1 MATTVN
7 DPIDTTDDV
16 TLYGGGAF
24 IYVRGRELRG
34 EKTHVTTVRV
44 DREGM
49 RRLRDYLSGQ
59 IGEASPEAAPV
70 PLAPLT
76 DAEALALKPGTR
88 LQVLSNEGSSRYT
101 VGEIVTF
108 ARAEPATFGDPVM
121 VRIRERHPGQ
131 YAHRFAVAPGD
142 QVVEKTLADFTTE
155 DLTRELASR
164 IKSAPVSREAIQGRP
179 GRALPLIR
187 TARSGICDGIWWGKM
202 PGGLQLWCAID
213 DALTNAERT
222 AEDAATAEADA
233 KRGFLAPCPTGYGTV
248 LGHLVQQGKEPEDLG
263 LREGIRLARLAKD
276 EGVSAIWVEASPA
289 LADICK
295 RVRAYP
301 AAFLVKHLGDVDPA
315 HALVGGEAP
324 AA

>member
-1 MATTVN
+1 MAITIN
-7 DPIDTTDDV
+7 DPIDATDDV
-16 TLYGGGAF
+16 TLYAGGPAF
-24 IYVRGRELRG
+24 LYVRGRELRG
-34 EKTHVTTVRV
+34 DKTHVTTVRL
-44 DREGM
+44 DREGQ

-101 VGEIVTF
+101 VGETVTF
-108 ARAEPATFGDPVM
+108 DHAEASTFGEPVM
-121 VRIRERHPGQ
+121 VRVRERRQGQ

-155 DLTRELASR
+155 DLANELASR
-164 IKSAPVSREAIQGRP
+164 IKSAPVSREAILGKP
-179 GRALPLIR
+179 ERALPLIR
-187 TARSGICDGIWWGKM
+187 EAVKGIENAIWWGKM
-202 PGGLQLWCAID
+202 PGGLHLWSAID
-213 DALTNAERT
+213 DALSNAANT
-222 AEDAATAEADA
+222 AEQAATADA
-233 KRGFLAPCPTGYGTV
+233 KRGFLAPCPTGFGTV